1 MKKYID
7 EALYEYSKGE
17 VYPFHMPGH
26 KRNFCPET
34 LKNPYEI
41 DITEITGFDNLHHAE
56 GILLEAQKRA
66 AKLYHAKE
74 SFYLINGS
82 TAGLLSAISACTS
95 DGGSILMARNCHKAA
110 YHAVYLRRLR
120 VHYLYP
126 EVFEENELNGGI
138 HPEEVEE
145 ALREHPEIEAVLI
158 TSPSYDGMV
167 SDVGAISEIAHR
179 HKIPLIVDEAHGA
192 HLCFSDAFPESA
204 LEKGADIVIQSLH
217 KTLPSLTQ
225 TALLHMQGSLVS
237 EERLK
242 RFLAIYQ
249 SSSPSYVFMSSMDA
263 CIRLLESSSKSL
275 FAEYQKRLSR
285 CRKKLSGLK
294 HLHLVESG
302 EVIGRN
308 GVYDMDCSKIIISTK
323 GTSIDGEMLRERL
336 LEDYKLEMEMTAP
349 SYVLALSS
357 VMDSEEGFLR
367 LSDALLAIDSK
378 LSNEKEDSN
387 KKEEESKA
395 KIELESQNA
404 ICTIA
409 EAMDADWEEL
419 DFAQAEGRVSTEF
432 VYLYP
437 PGIPCIA
444 PGEQITKE
452 LILKIEGWKKQ
463 GLEVQGLIDYQAQKI
478 RVQKR

>member
-26 KRNFCPET
+26 KRSFCPET

-56 GILLEAQKRA
+56 GILLEAQKRV
-66 AKLYHAKE
+66 AKLYHADK

-110 YHAVYLRRLR
+110 YHAVYLRRLHA
-120 VHYLYP
+120 HYLYP
-126 EVFEENELNGGI
+126 
-138 HPEEVEE
+138 
-145 ALREHPEIEAVLI
+145 AEIEAVLI

-167 SDVGAISEIAHR
+167 SDIAAISEIVHAHQ
-179 HKIPLIVDEAHGA
+179 IPLIVDEAHGA
-192 HLCFSDAFPESA
+192 HLRFSDTFPESA
-204 LEKGADIVIQSLH
+204 LENGADIVIQSLH

-225 TALLHMQGSLVS
+225 TALLHTQGSLVS

-242 RFLAIYQ
+242 RFLSIYQ

-263 CIRLLESSSKSL
+263 CIRLLESSSEVL
-275 FAEYQKRLSR
+275 FKEYTVRLKE
-285 CRKKLSGLK
+285 CRRKLSDLK
-294 HLHLVESG
+294 HLHLVKPD
-302 EVIGRN
+302 EVVGKN

-323 GTSIDGEMLRERL
+323 GTSIDGEMLREKL
-336 LEDYKLEMEMTAP
+336 LDKYQLEMEMTAP

-357 VMDSEEGFLR
+357 VMDSEEGFAR
-367 LSDALLAIDSK
+367 LAGALLEIDSVLDSETESQIK
-378 LSNEKEDSN
+378 EK
-387 KKEEESKA
+387 A
-395 KIELESQNA
+395 QTKIEFTDKDA

-409 EAMDADWEEL
+409 EAMDADWEEVNL
-419 DFAQAEGRVSTEF
+419 KEAEGRVSTEF
-432 VYLYP
+432 AYLYP
-437 PGIPCIA
+437 PGIPCIV
-444 PGEQITKE
+444 PGERVTKE
-452 LILKIEGWKKQ
+452 LIEKIESWKMQ
-463 GLEVQGLIDYQAQKI
+463 GLEVQGLIDYHAQKI

>member
-7 EALYEYSKGE
+7 EALQEYSKGE

-26 KRNFCPET
+26 KRNFCPDT

-56 GILLEAQKRA
+56 GILLDAQRRA
-66 AKLYHAKE
+66 AKLYHADK

-110 YHAVYLRRLR
+110 YHAAYLRRLH

-126 EVFEENELNGGI
+126 EVFEETELNGGI
-138 HPEEVEE
+138 HPKKVEE
-145 ALREHPEIEAVLI
+145 ALMEHPEIEAVLI

-167 SDVGAISEIAHR
+167 SDIGAISEIAHQYQ
-179 HKIPLIVDEAHGA
+179 IPLIVDEAHGA

-204 LEKGADIVIQSLH
+204 LQKGADIVIQSLH

-263 CIRLLESSSKSL
+263 CIRLLEASSKTL
-275 FAEYQKRLSR
+275 FETYQKRLSG
-285 CRKKLSGLK
+285 CREKLSHLK
-294 HLHLVESG
+294 YLHLVEPD

-323 GTSIDGEMLRERL
+323 GTSIDGEMLREKL
-336 LEDYKLEMEMTAP
+336 LKDYKLEMEMTAP

-357 VMDSEEGFLR
+357 VMDSEEGFSR
-367 LSDALLAIDSK
+367 LSQALLAIDSE
-378 LSNEKEDSN
+378 LSNQKESK
-387 KKEEESKA
+387 KKEVSSKA
-395 KIELESQNA
+395 KVEFEHQNA

-409 EAMDADWEEL
+409 AAMDADWEEL
-419 DFAQAEGRVSTEF
+419 DFAQAEGRISTEF

-463 GLEVQGLIDYQAQKI
+463 GLEVQGLIDYQAQRI

>member
-26 KRNFCPET
+26 KRSFCPET

-56 GILLEAQKRA
+56 GILLEAQKRV
-66 AKLYHAKE
+66 AKLYHADK

-110 YHAVYLRRLR
+110 YHAVYLRRLHA
-120 VHYLYP
+120 HYLYP
-126 EVFEENELNGGI
+126 AVFEETELNGGI
-138 HPEEVEE
+138 TPKAVEE
-145 ALREHPEIEAVLI
+145 ALNVCPEIEAVLI

-167 SDVGAISEIAHR
+167 SDIAAISEIVHAHQ
-179 HKIPLIVDEAHGA
+179 IPLIVDEAHGA
-192 HLCFSDAFPESA
+192 HLRFSDTFPESA
-204 LEKGADIVIQSLH
+204 LENGADIVIQSLH

-225 TALLHMQGSLVS
+225 TALLHTQGSLVS

-242 RFLAIYQ
+242 RFLSIYQ

-263 CIRLLESSSKSL
+263 CIRLLESSSEVL
-275 FAEYQKRLSR
+275 FKEYTVRLKE
-285 CRKKLSGLK
+285 CRRKLSDLK
-294 HLHLVESG
+294 HLHLVKPD
-302 EVIGRN
+302 EVVGKN

-323 GTSIDGEMLRERL
+323 GTSIDGEMLREKL
-336 LEDYKLEMEMTAP
+336 LDKYQLEMEMTAP

-357 VMDSEEGFLR
+357 VMDSEEGFAR
-367 LSDALLAIDSK
+367 LAGALLEIDSVLDSETESQIK
-378 LSNEKEDSN
+378 EK
-387 KKEEESKA
+387 A
-395 KIELESQNA
+395 QTKIEFTDKDA

-409 EAMDADWEEL
+409 EAMDADWEEVDL
-419 DFAQAEGRVSTEF
+419 KESEGRVSTEF
-432 VYLYP
+432 AYLYP
-437 PGIPCIA
+437 PGIPCIV
-444 PGEQITKE
+444 PGERVTKE
-452 LILKIEGWKKQ
+452 LIEKIESWKMQ
-463 GLEVQGLIDYQAQKI
+463 GLEVQGLIDYHAQKI